1 VVVEPGRRSLNTAAR
16 VRELAADI
24 GIDRV
29 YAVGNKVRG
38 ESDWSFMQANSSV
51 PVLGYLSA
59 NPELT
64 EADLRGE
71 GVFDVAPRAVEEAR
85 AIVAK
90 LEAL

>member
-1 VVVEPGRRSLNTAAR
+1 
-16 VRELAADI
+16 
-24 GIDRV
+24 
-29 YAVGNKVRG
+29 VRG
-38 ESDWSFMQANSSV
+38 ESDWAFIQAESPV

-71 GVFDVAPRAVEEAR
+71 GVFGAAPRAVEEAR
-85 AIVAK
+85 GIVAA

>member
-1 VVVEPGRRSLNTAAR
+1 
-16 VRELAADI
+16 VRQLAQDI

-29 YAVGNKVRG
+29 YVVGNKVRNDRDWAFIQA
-38 ESDWSFMQANSSV
+38 ESPV

-64 EADLRGE
+64 EADLAGA
-71 GVFDVAPRAVEEAR
+71 GVFDAAPKAVEEAR
-85 AIVAK
+85 QIVAA